1 MKFDFI
7 KFTMTV
13 FLIFA
18 LCMGIYQLYNFL
30 YVAIDTE
37 YAVEIDCEETEKVTG
52 YFVRNEFVISSGD
65 SKYIDLTID
74 NGGKVAKSGTIANV
88 YSTENAAK
96 IQTEIRELQD
106 SIDDL
111 KNVISASSSNGNF
124 ASYTQE
130 IRREALGILNEL
142 DNSSPM
148 DAFERATDF
157 ITSVTKEKISKGEI
171 SDSSERLKALQ
182 SQMSALQNK
191 STSVTSYITS
201 PESGYFTY
209 KVDGAE
215 EKISMDMTKDFS
227 AEAFD
232 EIVSA
237 CSDATD
243 SSSAIGKVVKGSEW
257 RVCFKSSKSKFEKVD
272 VGDTLYIR
280 IPSVTDSKI
289 KCSVVEMFQ
298 KDDDVYIVLE
308 SNMVSGDLL
317 SQRVCEVDII
327 IDSYNGLRIDKNAI
341 RKVDGQDGVFVNV
354 SGIINYKKVKIL
366 YIGST
371 FAVVEYDTVNENSLQ
386 AFDEVVIKGTNI
398 YDGKVVI

>member
-7 KFTMTV
+7 KFTMTIFLV
-13 FLIFA
+13 FAF
-18 LCMGIYQLYNFL
+18 CMGVYQLYNFL

-37 YAVEIDCEETEKVTG
+37 YAVEITCEETEKVTG
-52 YFVRNEFVISSGD
+52 YFVRNEFVISPGN

-96 IQTEIRELQD
+96 IQAEIRELQD
-106 SIDDL
+106 SINDL
-111 KNVISASSSNGNF
+111 ENVISASASNGNF

-130 IRREALGILNEL
+130 IRKEALNVIDSLEK
-142 DNSSPM
+142 SSPT
-148 DAFERATDF
+148 DSFERANDF

-171 SDSSERLKALQ
+171 TDSSERLKALQ
-182 SQMSALQNK
+182 SQMDSLESQ

-201 PESGYFTY
+201 PESGYFSY

-215 EKISMDMTKDFS
+215 DKINMDMTVDFTPES
-227 AEAFD
+227 YD
-232 EIVSA
+232 NIVNV
-237 CSDATD
+237 CSEMNDT
-243 SSSAIGKVVKGSEW
+243 SSGIGKVVKGSEW
-257 RVCFKSSKSKFEKVD
+257 RVCFKSSKNKFEKVD

-289 KCSVVEMFQ
+289 KCSVVEMCESDEQ
-298 KDDDVYIVLE
+298 VYIVLE

-341 RKVDGQDGVFVNV
+341 RKVDGHDGVYVSV
-354 SGIINYKKVKIL
+354 SGIISYKKVNIL
-366 YIGST
+366 YIGAT
-371 FAVVEYDTVNENSLQ
+371 YAVVEYDTVNENSLQ
-386 AFDEVVIKGTNI
+386 AFDEVVIKGTDI